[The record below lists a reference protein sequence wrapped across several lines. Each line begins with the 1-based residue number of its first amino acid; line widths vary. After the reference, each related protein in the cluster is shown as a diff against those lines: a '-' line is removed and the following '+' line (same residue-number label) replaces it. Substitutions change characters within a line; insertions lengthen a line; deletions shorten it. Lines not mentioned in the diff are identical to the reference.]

1 MAGIQGLACAS
12 EEVRSIRLPEGRRL
26 NLQLLTPAS
35 CGLDIES
42 DKESYNPMDLIFY
55 SPLSG
60 PVVPLEDVP
69 DPVFAQRMAG
79 DGLAIDPLDN
89 RVLSP
94 CSGKVTQ
101 VHRKRHAVTLATD
114 EGVEILIHIGIET
127 VSLDGE
133 GFPGSGLGRST
144 GEQG

>member
-1 MAGIQGLACAS
+1 K
-12 EEVRSIRLPEGRRL
+12 VTRL
-26 NLQLLTPAS
+26 
-35 CGLDIES
+35 
-42 DKESYNPMDLIFY
+42 MDLIFY

-60 PVVPLEDVP
+60 RAVPLEDVP

-94 CSGKVTQ
+94 CNGQVTQ
-101 VHRKRHAVTLATD
+101 VHRKRHAVTLATA
-114 EGVEILIHIGIET
+114 ERVEILIHIGIET

-133 GFPGSGLGRST
+133 GFQGRVSGGQTVNT
-144 GEQG
+144 GDPLIEF

>member
-1 MAGIQGLACAS
+1 
-12 EEVRSIRLPEGRRL
+12 
-26 NLQLLTPAS
+26 
-35 CGLDIES
+35 
-42 DKESYNPMDLIFY
+42 MDLIFY

-60 PVVPLEDVP
+60 PVVPLEEVP

-79 DGLAIDPLDN
+79 DGLAIDPLDH

-94 CSGKVTQ
+94 CNGKVTQ
-101 VHRKRHAVTLATD
+101 VHRKRHAVTLATE

-133 GFPGSGLGRST
+133 GFQVRVSDGQRVSKGTLLIEFDADGTKVP
-144 GEQG
+144 